1 MLQTIQTAMQEKQN
15 IDSEITQSVVK
26 LSKLIAKVRDSEQKL
41 YSKNLMSFLGKNNP
55 QFLQLVTGSK
65 KYNLLRSGT
74 AAFGMK
80 KFDLIIRDATQE
92 IQKEMKGLIFLSFL
106 ITFFIQDMTL
116 QEAFTRRFN
125 ITDQNAYRKIMQKIN
140 RQLYADK
147 SVDEMEGIVENK
159 FKSVVNPEKNDL
171 YEFVDLFYSLSR
183 PNDFNGQKMSGEDT
197 MVLQTLKEENSFYTP
212 GLHSLRHLYGSLKD
226 EINRDWNKVI
236 SF

>member
-1 MLQTIQTAMQEKQN
+1 MFF
-15 IDSEITQSVVK
+15 D
-26 LSKLIAKVRDSEQKL
+26 L
-41 YSKNLMSFLGKNNP
+41 YGFLGI
-55 QFLQLVTGSK
+55 
-65 KYNLLRSGT
+65 NLSSETNYLLT
-74 AAFGMK
+74 KDFE
-80 KFDLIIRDATQE
+80 D
-92 IQKEMKGLIFLSFL
+92 
-106 ITFFIQDMTL
+106 
-116 QEAFTRRFN
+116 
-125 ITDQNAYRKIMQKIN
+125 
-140 RQLYADK
+140 
-147 SVDEMEGIVENK
+147 GIVENK